1 MIKIYPL
8 ISPDCIFINPPAK
21 SKEELLRLMTDR
33 LADFLKIEDNKALF
47 SEVLAREDISV
58 TAIGS
63 GCAVPH
69 ALTESTEKT
78 AMAAAVIPGGIDFS
92 STDGE
97 PVTIVLMMIGPKSG
111 VRTHLKLLSKTAR
124 LLHNEDFRN
133 SLISSGSPQQLL
145 SVFIAEEG

>member
-8 ISPDCIFINPPAK
+8 ISPDCIFINPPART
-21 SKEELLRLMTDR
+21 KEDLLRLMTQR
-33 LADFLKIEDNKALF
+33 LAEFLKIEDHEGLF
-47 SEVLAREDISV
+47 TEVLAREDISV

-69 ALTESTEKT
+69 ALTECTDRT

-92 STDGE
+92 SPDGE

-133 SLISSGSPQQLL
+133 SLSSSASPEELL
-145 SVFIAEEG
+145 SAFISEEG